1 MQNGRKEILM
11 IVQYPE
17 GVSPGQRFRVE
28 LYKDLLA
35 ENGFVVTTRPF
46 LDERGYHIVHR
57 YGFFFKKILATLK
70 GYARR
75 LLLLFRVKK
84 YDFIFVQRE
93 AAPMGPPFFEWAV
106 VKLFHKKLI
115 YDFDDAIWIEAV
127 STQNSL
133 AGKFKNAG
141 KVKYICKWAYKVS
154 GGNDYLCNYGRRYN
168 SNTFYNPTCVDTER
182 RHNTVAIQPVSK
194 VTIGWTGSFS
204 TLKYLTLVAPALK
217 ELQKKYEFDIKIIC
231 NQKPELDLRNVQ
243 YIEWSEENEVREL
256 ASCQVG
262 LMPLTDDEWSEGKC
276 GFKLIQYLSL
286 GIPAVAS
293 PVGVNHVI
301 IEEGINGYLANS
313 NADWYTA
320 IEKLILDTDLRMRMG
335 IAGRRKM
342 ISQYSLQSNAANFLG
357 LFR

>member
-1 MQNGRKEILM
+1 MQNGQKEILM

-46 LDERGYHIVHR
+46 LDESGYHIVHC
-57 YGFFFKKILATLK
+57 YGLFLKKTLATLK

-75 LLLLFRVKK
+75 LLLLFKLKK

-93 AAPMGPPFFEWAV
+93 AAPMGPAFFEWAV

-133 AGKFKNAG
+133 AGRFKNAG
-141 KVKYICKWAYKVS
+141 KVKHICKWAYTVS
-154 GGNDYLCNYGRRYN
+154 GGNDYLCNYARRYN
-168 SNTFYNPTCVDTER
+168 LNTFYNPTCVDTEK
-182 RHNTVAIQPVSK
+182 RHNKVANQLADK
-194 VTIGWTGSFS
+194 LTIGWTGSFS
-204 TLKYLTLVAPALK
+204 TLKYLALVEPVLK
-217 ELQKKYEFDIKIIC
+217 ELQKKYEFNVKIIC
-231 NQKPELDLRNVQ
+231 NQQPELDLKNVQ

-262 LMPLTDDEWSEGKC
+262 LMPLTRDEWSEGKC

-293 PVGVNHVI
+293 PVGVNQVI
-301 IEEGINGYLANS
+301 IEEGINGYFANT

-320 IEKLILDTDLRMRMG
+320 IEKLILDTDLRIRMG
-335 IAGRRKM
+335 ITGRQKM
-342 ISQYSLQSNAANFLG
+342 INQFSLQSNAVNFLS